1 MNKEF
6 KAIDWYVKEL
16 VEIYKSMRYPNE
28 VAYWYKE
35 IREDPVEYI
44 KTHLNDSLSDG
55 TTIDIA
61 NANPMIDDVHD
72 MNVDDVVYFSTLL
85 KSDISWNE
93 YDEAMVVI
101 RYDEMAI
108 AKDSI
113 LRKTGFN
120 PFDIYGGLLR
130 EARSYVFAECED
142 DYEEDAYHEIGIHTA
157 SVPFYKFMNV
167 NQTEE
172 YSIENIKRRIED
184 ASYVEFTQKMD
195 GCFVQAFYDRDLL
208 HTTTACSF
216 SHSQGAVIAHNAN
229 KYFVEQS
236 NYCRMVEEN
245 QNWTFMFEA
254 IFDYTQQIVRYT
266 ESEYGLYLIGMRN
279 KKSGEIARYS
289 MLKAMSEMYGVKV
302 VKKYDLSLDAIE
314 TCLRECNGTQLE
326 GFVANIDGF
335 LVKMK
340 TNDYLSLVSYKYQG
354 KFENAVIEAIINTKL
369 DDFTPTVPES
379 LKARYDE
386 VIKEVYYYQEICE
399 KVVTRFCCDAVRIG
413 ISHAGVDE
421 FVSCCPK
428 CIKQRIASVIHS
440 ELNGKAYNLDFLS
453 KGGGQSAIS
462 YNEMKENMTEI
473 EEYLQND

>member
-1 MNKEF
+1 MNKDF

-16 VEIYKSMRYPNE
+16 VEIYKSMRYPDE
-28 VAYWYKE
+28 VTYWYEK
-35 IREDPVEYI
+35 IREDPLEYI
-44 KTHLNDSLSDG
+44 KTHLDDPLSDG

-61 NANPMIDDVHD
+61 DANPMIDDVHD
-72 MNVDDVVYFSTLL
+72 MGVDDIVYFSTLL

-93 YDEAMVVI
+93 YDEAIVVI

-108 AKDSI
+108 AKDPI
-113 LRKTGFN
+113 LRKTGLN

-172 YSIENIKRRIED
+172 YSIENVKRRIED

-216 SHSQGAVIAHNAN
+216 SHPQGAVIAHNTN
-229 KYFVEQS
+229 EYFMEQS

-266 ESEYGLYLIGMRN
+266 SDECGLYLIGMRN

-289 MLKAMSEMYGVKV
+289 MLKAMNEMYGVKV

-340 TNDYLSLVSYKYQG
+340 TDDYLSLVSYKHQG
-354 KFENAVIEAIINTKL
+354 KFENAVIDAIVKTEL
-369 DDFTPTVPES
+369 DDFSPTVPES
-379 LKARYDE
+379 LKSRYDE
-386 VIKEVYYYQEICE
+386 VVKETYHYQEICE
-399 KVVTRFCCDAVRIG
+399 KVATRFICDAARIG
-413 ISHAGVDE
+413 IAHSEVE
-421 FVSCCPK
+421 KFVSYCPR
-428 CIKQRIASVIHS
+428 CIRQRVVSVVHS
-440 ELNGKAYNLDFLS
+440 ELNGKNYDLDFLS
-453 KGGGQSAIS
+453 KGSGQSAIT
-462 YNEMKENMTEI
+462 YNEMKENTAEI
-473 EEYLQND
+473 EEYLVK